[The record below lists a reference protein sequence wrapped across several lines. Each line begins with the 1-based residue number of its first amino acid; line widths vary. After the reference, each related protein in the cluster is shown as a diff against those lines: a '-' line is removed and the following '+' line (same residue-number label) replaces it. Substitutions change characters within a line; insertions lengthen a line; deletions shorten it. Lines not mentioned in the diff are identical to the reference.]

1 MTGGTGAAALS
12 QQGGMAHW
20 GKPQE
25 GGEGTQ
31 ASRDIGRLGSLGPL
45 LRHGPA
51 LSGILTFR
59 GVWPA

>member
-1 MTGGTGAAALS
+1 MTGGTGAAAVS

-25 GGEGTQ
+25 GGERTQ
-31 ASRDIGRLGSLGPL
+31 ASRNTGRLGF
-45 LRHGPA
+45 HGPA